1 MTRRTTTSISGNE
14 SSRQLQVKRTKSFV
28 FVRRKTLTH
37 SSIMSRIRRLML
49 SSMQCRRLK
58 NMTIVRKAFAFS

>member
-28 FVRRKTLTH
+28 FVRRKTLKH
-37 SSIMSRIRRLML
+37 SSIMSRIRRMTFF
-49 SSMQCRRLK
+49 SMKCRRLK